1 MKVREPKELL
11 GYCGFYCGDCLG
23 YTGVIADAAKS
34 LTEVLEQYRFRR
46 TAECVFPQ
54 DLADYDNLCQMLRF
68 MSGLHCPGR
77 CRTPAKDRPPSGCA
91 VRICCEEKGFYSCH
105 ECEDF
110 ETCDTLASL
119 HSRLHTDACL
129 KNLRAIRQVGLD
141 AWLADGKK
149 HHYWDENDR

>member
-1 MKVREPKELL
+1 
-11 GYCGFYCGDCLG
+11 
-23 YTGVIADAAKS
+23 
-34 LTEVLEQYRFRR
+34 
-46 TAECVFPQ
+46 
-54 DLADYDNLCQMLRF
+54 MLRF